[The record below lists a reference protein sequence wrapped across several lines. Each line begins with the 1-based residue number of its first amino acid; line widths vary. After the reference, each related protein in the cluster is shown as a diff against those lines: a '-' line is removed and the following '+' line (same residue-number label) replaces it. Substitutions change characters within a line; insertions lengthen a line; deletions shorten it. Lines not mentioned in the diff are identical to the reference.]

1 MLREKETQPQG
12 KDVAPGDHI
21 NARDAAL
28 KDSKT
33 ASRTAPAATSSTTS
47 ITLSSSSSTLPTRQE
62 NKENKPQ
69 TRELPMPRVPVTV
82 RSEDIPQFH
91 YPLGK
96 PLASADVDAVIQK
109 ATAEFATYE
118 GGKAYKQQM
127 GQLAKVRYYI
137 CLSLRSQRV
146 MSVCMVWVSVAP
158 FSSAHCSVAA
168 QPRCVG
174 LCWCG
179 SVWHTFPLPS
189 AVLESVVSLLLWVG
203 VAPFSSAQCSVGK
216 CRVFVV
222 VGQCGTIFLCPLQ
235 CC

>member
-1 MLREKETQPQG
+1 MTVPNGNQKDLHHGVLREKETQPQG

-47 ITLSSSSSTLPTRQE
+47 ITLSSTSSTLPTRQE

-96 PLASADVDAVIQK
+96 PLASTDVDAVIQK

-127 GQLAKVRYYI
+127 GQLAKVRY
-137 CLSLRSQRV
+137 
-146 MSVCMVWVSVAP
+146 MP
-158 FSSAHCSVAA
+158 VAA
-168 QPRCVG
+168 QPRCGVC

-179 SVWHTFPLPS
+179 SVWHRFPLPS
-189 AVLESVVSLLLWVG
+189 AVLESVVSLWL
-203 VAPFSSAQCSVGK
+203 
-216 CRVFVV
+216 
-222 VGQCGTIFLCPLQ
+222 
-235 CC
+235 

>member
-1 MLREKETQPQG
+1 MRSQLTVPNGNQKDLHHGVLREKETQPQG

-21 NARDAAL
+21 SARDAAL

-47 ITLSSSSSTLPTRQE
+47 ITLSSTSSTLPTRQE

-82 RSEDIPQFH
+82 RSEDIPQFY

-127 GQLAKVRYYI
+127 GQLAKVRYI
-137 CLSLRSQRV
+137 
-146 MSVCMVWVSVAP
+146 
-158 FSSAHCSVAA
+158 
-168 QPRCVG
+168 
-174 LCWCG
+174 
-179 SVWHTFPLPS
+179 
-189 AVLESVVSLLLWVG
+189 
-203 VAPFSSAQCSVGK
+203 
-216 CRVFVV
+216 
-222 VGQCGTIFLCPLQ
+222 
-235 CC
+235 